1 METLVK
7 IMGILLL
14 SALPCVFVVAVC
26 NIAGYLHDIAE
37 TLRNPSWHL
46 SVEEPVNK
54 EEDDETTDD

>member
-1 METLVK
+1 MEILVK

-37 TLRNPSWHL
+37 VLRNPSWHL
-46 SVEEPVNK
+46 EVHEEPVNK
-54 EEDDETTDD
+54 EEDDEQ

>member
-1 METLVK
+1 MEILVK

-37 TLRNPSWHL
+37 VLRNPSWHL
-46 SVEEPVNK
+46 QVHEKLVDK
-54 EEDDETTDD
+54 EEDDDTL

>member
-1 METLVK
+1 MEILVK

-26 NIAGYLHDIAE
+26 NIASYLHDIAE

-46 SVEEPVNK
+46 DVHVPDCK
-54 EEDDETTDD
+54 EDD